1 MHDESNPFLDV
12 GLTFIET
19 RLQELAF
26 NLPFEVDL
34 DTNEVLF
41 LQQAL
46 VLCESEMTAERALGL
61 KKNLDEIER
70 FVQDQKE
77 ALQSL
82 LRGVSISKSGKGQY
96 GQHESGARSR
106 FVYRKA

>member
-1 MHDESNPFLDV
+1 MHDEKNPFKNV
-12 GLTFIET
+12 GLSFIET

-34 DTNEVLF
+34 DTNEVLL

-46 VLCESEMTAERALGL
+46 VLCESEMTPERALNL

-77 ALQSL
+77 VLQSL
-82 LRGVSISKSGKGQY
+82 LHGVSISKSGKGQY

>member
-1 MHDESNPFLDV
+1 MHEENNPFLDV

-46 VLCESEMTAERALGL
+46 MLCESEMTAEAAPSTEKILT
-61 KKNLDEIER
+61 K
-70 FVQDQKE
+70 
-77 ALQSL
+77 
-82 LRGVSISKSGKGQY
+82 
-96 GQHESGARSR
+96 
-106 FVYRKA
+106 

>member
-1 MHDESNPFLDV
+1 MDEQVNPFL
-12 GLTFIET
+12 GEELIFIET
-19 RLQELAF
+19 RIQELAF
-26 NLPFEVDL
+26 NLPFDVDL

-46 VLCESEMTAERALGL
+46 MLCESEMTAERALQL

>member
-1 MHDESNPFLDV
+1 MRLD
-12 GLTFIET
+12 F
-19 RLQELAF
+19 ELAL

-46 VLCESEMTAERALGL
+46 LLCESEMTAERPTE
-61 KKNLDEIER
+61 KNLDEIER

-82 LRGVSISKSGKGQY
+82 LRGF
-96 GQHESGARSR
+96 H
-106 FVYRKA
+106 